1 MKVIVNS
8 KAFES
13 ALIKAFDID
22 CHVLQLFGDGF
33 KNNADLNF
41 GTTRYQQDFS
51 IGVTLSKDSSFRDT
65 VTFNNLG
72 MAKLLLFLK
81 TLKEQPIVITI
92 EDETIRCEQ
101 FVIDFI

>member
-1 MKVIVNS
+1 MKIIVS
-8 KAFES
+8 VTSFKV
-13 ALIKAFDID
+13 ALITAFDID

-33 KNNADLNF
+33 KNHADLNF
-41 GTTRYQQDFS
+41 GTTKYQQDFS
-51 IGVTLSKDSSFRDT
+51 IGVILSKDSSFRDT
-65 VTFNNLG
+65 IRFNNLG

-81 TLKEQPIVITI
+81 TLSDQPIVITI